1 MADADKVTRIRKVL
15 ADRVEELA
23 GEENRSFANMVET
36 LLEQALGL
44 RPNPIVTD
52 TPEVVLGAA
61 LPHKMDHS
69 RPPKAPPPP
78 VEREFKPDFGS
89 KLK

>member
-1 MADADKVTRIRKVL
+1 VSKSIRIRDHLYDEVQRL
-15 ADRVEELA
+15 ADS
-23 GEENRSFANMVET
+23 ENRPLVRQLEM

-52 TPEVVLGAA
+52 TPEVILSAA

-89 KLK
+89 KIKR